1 MLTEQQQKHFETFG
15 FIVWRSAFSPNEI
28 AAITQRYEEVLA
40 EDRRGQDFAG
50 DKRQAVTGFL
60 ERRPDLTSLL
70 EDDRIYGSIEQL
82 LGPDFVWIG
91 SDGNLYVGDT
101 RWHPDN
107 QHAYRRIKVAFYLDT
122 VTKDTGCLR
131 VIPGS
136 HQPTLHDRLKEQWP
150 VEDAAESPYGVA
162 GSEIPSFPL
171 ESNPG
176 DVVFFNQSLWHA
188 AYGGRVGRRMF
199 TLNFGAKPRA
209 EMDYDVLRSTYK
221 QNIQFVEDMAYTKS
235 DRIYTDSFLHSDSP
249 RIQSMVKELLV
260 MGLR

>member
-1 MLTEQQQKHFETFG
+1 MLTEQQLRHFETFG
-15 FIVWRSAFSPNEI
+15 FIVWRQVFPADEI
-28 AAITQRYEEVLA
+28 AALTQRYEQVLE
-40 EDRRGQDFAG
+40 EDRRGLDFDG

-60 ERRPDLTSLL
+60 ERREDLTKLL
-70 EDDRIYGSIEQL
+70 EDDRIFSSIEQL

-107 QHAYRRIKVAFYLDT
+107 QQKYRRIKIAFYLDQ
-122 VTKDTGCLR
+122 VTRDTGCLR

-136 HQPTLHDRLKEQWP
+136 HQPVLHDRLKEQWP

-176 DVVFFNQSLWHA
+176 DVVFFNQNLWHA
-188 AYGGRVGRRMF
+188 AYGGRTGRRMF
-199 TLNFGAKPRA
+199 TLNFGAKPESDA
-209 EMDYDVLRSTYK
+209 DYDILRNTYK
-221 QNIQFVEDMAYTKS
+221 QNIRFVEEMAYTKT
-235 DRIYTDSFLHSDSP
+235 DRIYTDSFLHHESP